1 MANVYPDQEIDPLWC
16 NTGTAFASGGEM
28 PPLPCG
34 NSTVLGGGLD
44 PSPRNIMYS
53 ILIYIVVMML
63 VLLPLCPCFQCEER
77 DYRDTKRYIKKRKAI
92 ILEDVITK
100 PAKEHGTDQNNKE
113 LAPEE
118 DASAHETFEI
128 DDPDDEEVGE
138 VGVEKVATC
147 TTCVGTCVDNGSPSD
162 DAVSPSLCATED
174 MADDDGTTL
183 SLSHH
188 SFASTASMCSI
199 CLEPFRIGEEVS
211 WSRNTE
217 CLHCYHRGCISQWLL
232 KHDECPVCR
241 ADYLFDDWKY
251 NQLPS
256 REPLLLWPLHVRRP
270 PPKCTCP
277 LQVEDE
283 KTNKRTECVFC
294 VTHGLESPLGVM
306 ISEDE
311 LPTACNL
318 PSVDE
323 KTGGDLEDVDL
334 EAGDGGTNGGTGGEN
349 VLVHVANTKAI
360 EEMQKK
366 CPVHGRRHRSNRHR
380 NRPQNDNG
388 SDSSH
393 WYEDRL
399 RDTWWAMSSRHLG
412 MRLQDSPSYAA
423 RSQFT

>member
-1 MANVYPDQEIDPLWC
+1 M
-16 NTGTAFASGGEM
+16 
-28 PPLPCG
+28 
-34 NSTVLGGGLD
+34 
-44 PSPRNIMYS
+44 
-53 ILIYIVVMML
+53 
-63 VLLPLCPCFQCEER
+63 
-77 DYRDTKRYIKKRKAI
+77 
-92 ILEDVITK
+92 
-100 PAKEHGTDQNNKE
+100 
-113 LAPEE
+113 
-118 DASAHETFEI
+118 
-128 DDPDDEEVGE
+128 
-138 VGVEKVATC
+138 EKVA
-147 TTCVGTCVDNGSPSD
+147 TTCVGTCTCVDIGSPSN

-174 MADDDGTTL
+174 MTDDDGTTL

-188 SFASTASMCSI
+188 SFASTTSEGIMCSI

-256 REPLLLWPLHVRRP
+256 REPLLLWLLHVRRP

-294 VTHGLESPLGVM
+294 VTHGLESPLGVV

-311 LPTACNL
+311 FPTACKL
-318 PSVDE
+318 PSSDE
-323 KTGGDLEDVDL
+323 KTGSELEDVDL
-334 EAGDGGTNGGTGGEN
+334 EAGDGGTNGGTDCCETG
-349 VLVHVANTKAI
+349 ANATI
-360 EEMQKK
+360 EELQKK

-412 MRLQDSPSYAA
+412 MRLQDSSSYTA